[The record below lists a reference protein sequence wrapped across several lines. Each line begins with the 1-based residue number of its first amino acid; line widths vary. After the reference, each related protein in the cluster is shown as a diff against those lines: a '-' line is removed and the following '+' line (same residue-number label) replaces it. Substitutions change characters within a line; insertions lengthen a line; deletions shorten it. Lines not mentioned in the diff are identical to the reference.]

1 MNARRPRQVLII
13 LTLLAYALLE
23 QYSNTAHAPPALG
36 ALLAVS
42 PLLLAL
48 GLLAMRTAR
57 PAWALMGL
65 AAAATLLLVLLWPPL
80 TQHYARLYLVQQ
92 CGLFLTFA
100 AVFGRTLLP
109 GYTPLCTQ
117 WALRVHGA
125 LDGAALR
132 YTRGVTWV
140 WMLFFIAAAVGSLA
154 LYVSVERSLW
164 SAFGNFAVLPLAA
177 VLFAIEYRL
186 RRHRLPTMPRATL
199 GQMLAAYLA
208 EPRGTRRP

>member
-1 MNARRPRQVLII
+1 VSARRLRQVLIL
-13 LTLLAYALLE
+13 LTLLAYALLD

-48 GLLAMRTAR
+48 GLLAMRAAR
-57 PAWALMGL
+57 PAWALAGL
-65 AAAATLLLVLLWPPL
+65 ASATALLLPLLWARL
-80 TQHYARLYLVQQ
+80 EQQYARLYLLQQ
-92 CGLFLTFA
+92 CGLYLTFA

-125 LDGAALR
+125 LDAR
-132 YTRGVTWV
+132 VRSYTRSVTLV
-140 WMLFFIAAAVGSLA
+140 WMLFFLAAAAASLV
-154 LYVSVERSLW
+154 LYATVARSVWSL
-164 SAFGNFAVLPLAA
+164 FGNFTVLPLAA
-177 VLFAIEYRL
+177 LLFALEYRL
-186 RRHRLPTMPRATL
+186 RRQRLPSMPRATF

-208 EPRGTRRP
+208 EPRGTRPP